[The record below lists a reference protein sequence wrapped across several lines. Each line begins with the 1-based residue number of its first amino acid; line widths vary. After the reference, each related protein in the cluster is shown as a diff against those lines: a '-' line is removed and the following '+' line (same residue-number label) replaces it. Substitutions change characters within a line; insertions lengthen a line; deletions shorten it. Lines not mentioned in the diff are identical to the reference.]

1 MKSRES
7 IFFIIGLI
15 SPHIKVFKNSIGGCQ
30 SIKKKFC
37 RGSPLG
43 NGKISKFEKFQ
54 KLYQHPKEIYSSLL
68 LFL

>member
-30 SIKKKFC
+30 SNKKNSAGVVLWNYKEPCLDSPVKFFLVLDSD
-37 RGSPLG
+37 GNQLFPLV
-43 NGKISKFEKFQ
+43 
-54 KLYQHPKEIYSSLL
+54 
-68 LFL
+68 